1 MFFSEFDNKLD
12 EKSRVLIPPKFRKEL
27 KDGVVLTRG
36 VEHCSTAY
44 PLPEWKK
51 QVVCNF
57 LARMRFNGFKSESAV
72 RQQR

>member
-1 MFFSEFDNKLD
+1 MFFGEFDNKLD
-12 EKSRVLIPPKFRKEL
+12 EKSRVPIPPKFRRDLNDK
-27 KDGVVLTRG
+27 GVPTRG

-51 QVVCNF
+51 QVVCDF
-57 LARMRFNGFKSESAV
+57 LARMRFNGLKAESAV